1 MISPGAA
8 QPKGAG
14 RPAQE
19 TWRYRGGG
27 LGTYT
32 PGLSPLLL
40 PTSRRTALAERDE
53 AETLGSQG

>member
-1 MISPGAA
+1 MISSGAA

-14 RPAQE
+14 RP
-19 TWRYRGGG
+19 RRGGG
-27 LGTYT
+27 AGEAGLEPFT

-40 PTSRRTALAERDE
+40 PTSRRTTLAGGDE